1 MWIPDRTLAHLRAV
15 TDEPDF
21 SATRYRIV
29 EPIGR
34 GGMGTVYRARDTVL
48 DRDVALKVLHLPDAD
63 PGLATRLAREA
74 RILARL
80 EHPGI
85 VPVHDAGTLPDGRT
99 WYAMKHVRGQSL
111 DRLAAQPLERS
122 ERLRVFQR
130 ICEAVAFAHAHGVVH
145 RDLKP
150 RNIMVG
156 AFGEVLVLDWG
167 VAKRA
172 DPDPCDASAE
182 DAPVGSAPG
191 DAETLHGTRLGTPG
205 WMSPEQERGE
215 TGRIDERT
223 DVFALGRILLF
234 LLEPD
239 AAPRRLHAIGDRAA
253 ATEPELRYPDVV
265 ALNADVTRYLA
276 GLPVEAY
283 RESFL
288 ERAARVLQPYRAAI
302 LLVLAYLLMRVL
314 LLVFFQR

>member
-21 SATRYRIV
+21 SATRYRVV

-48 DRDVALKVLHLPDAD
+48 DRDVALKVLHLPDAG
-63 PGLATRLAREA
+63 PGLAGRLTREA

-99 WYAMKHVRGQSL
+99 WYAMKHVRGRSL
-111 DRLAAQPLERS
+111 DRLATAPLERS
-122 ERLRVFQR
+122 ERLRIFQR
-130 ICEAVAFAHAHGVVH
+130 SCEAVAFAHAHGVLH

-150 RNIMVG
+150 ANIMVG

-167 VAKRA
+167 VAKRSEPDAGDAPAGDAPAGA
-172 DPDPCDASAE
+172 DPLDE
-182 DAPVGSAPG
+182 
-191 DAETLHGTRLGTPG
+191 ETLHGTRLGTPG

-215 TGRIDERT
+215 TGRIDGRT

-234 LLEPD
+234 LLAPHT
-239 AAPRRLHAIGDRAA
+239 APRRLRAIGERAA
-253 ATEPELRYPDVV
+253 DAEPDRRYPDVV
-265 ALNADVTRYLA
+265 ALSADVTRYLA

-283 RESFL
+283 RESPL

-314 LLVFFQR
+314 LLVFLRP

>member
-1 MWIPDRTLAHLRAV
+1 MWIPDRTLAHLRVV

-21 SATRYRIV
+21 SGTRYRLI

-48 DRDVALKVLHLPDAD
+48 ERDVALKVLHLPDTD
-63 PGLATRLAREA
+63 PGLAGRLVQEA
-74 RILARL
+74 RILAGL

-85 VPVHDAGTLPDGRT
+85 VPVHDAGTLPDGRV
-99 WYAMKHVRGQSL
+99 WYAMKRVLGERL
-111 DRLAAQPLERS
+111 DRLAAGPLERS
-122 ERLRVFQR
+122 ERLRIFQR
-130 ICEAVAFAHAHGVVH
+130 ICEAVAFAHAHGVLH

-150 RNIMVG
+150 ANVMAG

-172 DPDPCDASAE
+172 DGVAGDVAGPGPPRDSTPLDP
-182 DAPVGSAPG
+182 
-191 DAETLHGTRLGTPG
+191 ETLQGTRFGTPG

-215 TGRIDERT
+215 TDRIDERT
-223 DVFALGRILLF
+223 DVFGLGRILLF
-234 LLEPD
+234 LLEPEG
-239 AAPRRLHAIGDRAA
+239 APPRLRAIGERAA
-253 ATEPELRYPDVV
+253 TADPEQRYPDVA
-265 ALNADVTRYLA
+265 ALNDDVARYLA

-283 RESFL
+283 RESLL

-314 LLVFFQR
+314 LLAFFRA